1 MAMTLDESVLPLDLI
16 SFTASAINDKTQL
29 QWRTVN
35 EVNVSHFEIERSVDG
50 IHWEIIQTTSATN
63 GIEQNYTAWDNSP
76 NAGTNYY
83 RLKMIDIDGT
93 YKYSKIVE
101 VTFGNKENIANFQ
114 IYPNPNNGSF
124 IIKANGLGDQILPIK
139 IFDNL
144 GRVIHQIDIKEGTN
158 SVSLK
163 NLISG
168 MYYLNIENA
177 TDSEV
182 YKIVIE

>member
-1 MAMTLDESVLPLDLI
+1 
-16 SFTASAINDKTQL
+16 
-29 QWRTVN
+29 
-35 EVNVSHFEIERSVDG
+35 
-50 IHWEIIQTTSATN
+50 
-63 GIEQNYTAWDNSP
+63 
-76 NAGTNYY
+76 
-83 RLKMIDIDGT
+83 MIDIDGT

-124 IIKANGLGDQILPIK
+124 IVNAKGIGDQILPIK
-139 IFDNL
+139 IYDNL
-144 GRVIHQIDIKEGTN
+144 GRIIHQNDIKEGTN